1 MSDQPKVANTGS
13 RKAGR
18 AEWSADV
25 QFRCGNRR
33 AVVQLADIS
42 QNGARVKGV
51 FLVRQGDTF
60 YLKLS
65 GMESFEARVVW
76 AEEFE
81 FGCEFLRP
89 LNPVI
94 LEALVH
100 SR

>member
-1 MSDQPKVANTGS
+1 M
-13 RKAGR
+13 
-18 AEWSADV
+18 

-33 AVVQLADIS
+33 ALVKLADIS
-42 QNGARVKGV
+42 QEGARVKGV
-51 FLVRQGDTF
+51 FLVHEDDVF
-60 YLKLS
+60 YLKLP
-65 GMESFEARVVW
+65 GMESIEAKVVW

-81 FGCEFLRP
+81 FGCKFQRP